1 MILRVPCCANTTS
14 AHQRSL
20 DHNDRCKQMNSV
32 HDLLADDLGFET
44 VLPAAARSRAAA
56 PPLQVL
62 MPGERRPD
70 VEAVNAQMRFRF
82 RDLRAL
88 PPEASPER
96 KDTLRDI
103 AKKTLSVDAQSAK
116 CPARLR
122 DLRALP
128 RDGSPNL
135 KITDA
140 SSHAS
145 PAGPSA
151 APLRGSDADLCLP
164 NQVEID
170 AWEGIQS
177 SPRRSRRGG
186 RSNTGTS
193 RALAQCAGAAGEPGV
208 NKEGEER
215 RSRRAT
221 AAAWRVQAPCDVSV
235 QPARESPWPWRA
247 YRRSGRFINGGRSAS
262 AAGVSAAG
270 NCQAHH
276 GGNSPAPTRNCG
288 RHCQCG
294 KTRSK
299 NGEQKRRAMRPGTAG
314 SSSTVHKDTP
324 RDREATECWFVRHL
338 LFRPPSLAVL
348 QHSESLNRLGLVPH
362 ARLSRLRAAP
372 RADRSVRRRAPRVDR
387 SVRRRVM
394 QDISFFLFL

>member
-247 YRRSGRFINGGRSAS
+247 YRRSGRFMMLTGAHQPPEFLLREIAKHTPAESVLRQPETVAGHAHAAKAEAKTESRSAKS
-262 AAGVSAAG
+262 
-270 NCQAHH
+270 CD
-276 GGNSPAPTRNCG
+276 P
-288 RHCQCG
+288 
-294 KTRSK
+294 
-299 NGEQKRRAMRPGTAG
+299 EQ
-314 SSSTVHKDTP
+314 
-324 RDREATECWFVRHL
+324 
-338 LFRPPSLAVL
+338 RPPPALCTRTHRVTVK
-348 QHSESLNRLGLVPH
+348 QLNAGLYGIFFFDPQASQCCNTARASTGWVSYRMH
-362 ARLSRLRAAP
+362 ACQ
-372 RADRSVRRRAPRVDR
+372 DCRRRAQKEEPA
-387 SVRRRVM
+387 
-394 QDISFFLFL
+394 